1 MSVKT
6 ILLLQNESNF
16 IKGIFPL
23 FLFRY
28 LVFSYSTRHNS
39 NNTLIAGAASGPDVV
54 GLWGEYKMTPGA
66 KEDYVK
72 TLVNVSLS
80 TIEEA
85 LNRRQ
90 VPIKLIKS

>member
-1 MSVKT
+1 MNQ
-6 ILLLQNESNF
+6 IL
-16 IKGIFPL
+16 KGIFPL
-23 FLFRY
+23 FLFSY

-39 NNTLIAGAASGPDVV
+39 NNTLITGAASGPDVV
-54 GLWGEYKMTPGA
+54 GLWGEDQMTPGV
-66 KEDYVK
+66 KEYYVK
-72 TLVNVSLS
+72 SLVNVSLS